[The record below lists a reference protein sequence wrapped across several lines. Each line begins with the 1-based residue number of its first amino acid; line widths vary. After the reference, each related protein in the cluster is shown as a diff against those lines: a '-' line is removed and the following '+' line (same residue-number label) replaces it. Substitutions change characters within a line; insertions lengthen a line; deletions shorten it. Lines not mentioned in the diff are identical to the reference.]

1 MIRKT
6 RLALLAAVGFIF
18 VTAVF
23 LWQAGFL
30 SRRAPLEKITI
41 GGSVHPMNG
50 LLYIAKEKGFD
61 RARGLELDIKP
72 YQAGGDLCGISSQ
85 AGWMWLSGRSSF

>member
-30 SRRAPLEKITI
+30 SRRAPI
-41 GGSVHPMNG
+41 GKNHHWGQCPSNEWSAV
-50 LLYIAKEKGFD
+50 Y
-61 RARGLELDIKP
+61 R
-72 YQAGGDLCGISSQ
+72 
-85 AGWMWLSGRSSF
+85 